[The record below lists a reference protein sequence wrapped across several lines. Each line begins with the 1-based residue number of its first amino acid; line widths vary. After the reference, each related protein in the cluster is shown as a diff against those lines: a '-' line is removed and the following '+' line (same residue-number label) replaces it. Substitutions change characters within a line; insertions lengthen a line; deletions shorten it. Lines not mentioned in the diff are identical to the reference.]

1 MDIRPPTSSVLRC
14 ILHEAHGEHMT
25 LASMLEALGDRSFGV
40 VMLLLGLL
48 ALVPTLSIVT
58 GVLLM
63 WPAFQMIMARRA
75 PSLPRWISLRP
86 LPTARLTRL
95 IDRVVPVLIWMERT
109 VRPRWRTPFESTKR
123 VVGAVIVLLALT
135 MLGPVPFSHVLPALV
150 IVLMAFAYLEEDGA
164 LLTIALGAALLSLA
178 ITVATVW
185 GTIVGIEAID

>member
-14 ILHEAHGEHMT
+14 ILNEAHGEHMT

-48 ALVPTLSIVT
+48 ALVPSLSIVT

-75 PSLPRWISLRP
+75 PSLPRWISQRP
-86 LPTARLTRL
+86 LLTARLTRL
-95 IDRVVPVLIWMERT
+95 VDRVVPVLVWMERM

-150 IVLMAFAYLEEDGA
+150 IVLIAFAYLEEDGA

-185 GTIVGIEAID
+185 GTILGIEAID